1 MTQYAQH
8 ITCDGGNIAKDD
20 LREIEMLRRRDEI
33 WQELFQNTARI
44 RRAMRGNA
52 WLRPIFRKYKRTCRD
67 ILDQKN
73 KEATIFTQMCD
84 YEHDP
89 TDLKL
94 VQAEM
99 MDIHAQ
105 IKTLE
110 EMRVR
115 DNSSASSSDSDLSS
129 SSSSSDHEHEPTNAS
144 EPEPNHQL
152 GDSDNDYE
160 LDNQSVSSE
169 SSSSSSSSPSSS
181 SSSEDMDME
190 DFL

>member
-1 MTQYAQH
+1 MSHSAEH
-8 ITCDGGNIAKDD
+8 IACDGCGIAKDD

-33 WQELFQNTARI
+33 LKELFQNAARI

-52 WLRPIFRKYKRTCRD
+52 WLRPIFRKYKRTCRE
-67 ILDQKN
+67 ILDKKN

-94 VQAEM
+94 IQTEM

-110 EMRVR
+110 EMRIH
-115 DNSSASSSDSDLSS
+115 DNSSSSDLSS
-129 SSSSSDHEHEPTNAS
+129 SSDEDDAQLENAS
-144 EPEPNHQL
+144 EP
-152 GDSDNDYE
+152 DNDSE
-160 LDNQSVSSE
+160 SHECDDDNQSLSSE
-169 SSSSSSSSPSSS
+169 SSSLCSSSS